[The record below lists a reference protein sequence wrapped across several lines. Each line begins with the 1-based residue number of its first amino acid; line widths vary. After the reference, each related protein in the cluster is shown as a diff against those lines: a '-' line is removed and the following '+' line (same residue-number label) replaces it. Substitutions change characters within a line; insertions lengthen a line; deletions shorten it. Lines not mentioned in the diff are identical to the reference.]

1 MTSILNTRSL
11 LRYVRLT
18 PDEEF
23 DLEHFKT
30 LLSERTK
37 LVSVVHLSNTLG
49 CINPVEE
56 IITLAHHY
64 GAKVLIDACQ
74 SLPHIPIDVQKMDCD
89 WLAGSGHKMCG
100 PTGIGFLY
108 GKLDL
113 LCSMP
118 PFLGGGK
125 MYADVFPDHATYADP
140 PYKFEAGT
148 PAIADAIALG
158 ATVDYLSQLGM
169 DKIYASEVELA
180 HYLFKQLPQVPSIRI
195 YGPKPEVAHH
205 GRVGISIFTLGD
217 IDPQELCTLLD
228 QSGIVINAGIHDTQ
242 LLHRLLGVQSTA
254 RVSLYFY
261 NTHAEIDA
269 FVAALKQIVSAKQR

>member
-1 MTSILNTRSL
+1 MFPLNVNRMNNNSCDISTFERSQIVQGFMTSILNTRSL

-108 GKLDL
+108 GKL
-113 LCSMP
+113 
-118 PFLGGGK
+118 
-125 MYADVFPDHATYADP
+125 
-140 PYKFEAGT
+140 
-148 PAIADAIALG
+148 
-158 ATVDYLSQLGM
+158 
-169 DKIYASEVELA
+169 
-180 HYLFKQLPQVPSIRI
+180 
-195 YGPKPEVAHH
+195 
-205 GRVGISIFTLGD
+205 
-217 IDPQELCTLLD
+217 
-228 QSGIVINAGIHDTQ
+228 
-242 LLHRLLGVQSTA
+242 
-254 RVSLYFY
+254 
-261 NTHAEIDA
+261 
-269 FVAALKQIVSAKQR
+269 